1 MHACGNDIE
10 AHHHQDHPS
19 KKKTEQSRQRYEDT
33 MALST
38 APPSTMQQAPD
49 EANAKLGSVLSR
61 ALELSSAPSST
72 TAESSE
78 TSTSGA
84 TTVSTESSRSSSRSS
99 SPLGLASVI
108 PTSSSSNP
116 AVCRLSSGESTAMQ
130 MQRRSGRSRTPS
142 SKAVESRANAAA
154 LAAVGLR
161 ADEYDAFVEDPPT
174 TPTTASSSRSSSTA
188 SSPIPDAASSFATSS
203 VATVSPK
210 SGKKTWKKPEG
221 KPKRPLSAYNVFF
234 KEERA
239 RLVSEINGSGSGSA
253 QTADQRQSEAQ
264 ATALQRSHRKTHGM
278 GFAGL
283 AQNIAGKWK
292 SLSAKNRK
300 PFEDKAAVDKARYVR
315 EVAAWKALLQEGAA
329 RAAEAEADR
338 QAQLKDLYRQQQIT
352 SAPATPRSSAQ
363 PVTDSSSEDETP
375 RRRAARS
382 KKAAAAKKK
391 GKGKSGPKKAKA
403 SKRTAKHQPK
413 SAKNQ
418 RGRAN
423 ATAQHHQEQPVHQI
437 PNLAMLDPADVPAV
451 FEPAAISVQHYQHQ
465 PHQEVQQAIAAA
477 AAQQQQGHG
486 AAPAQQGQSQQWDG
500 LDQMMMGAVGH
511 GDLQDILS
519 LDF

>member
-1 MHACGNDIE
+1 
-10 AHHHQDHPS
+10 
-19 KKKTEQSRQRYEDT
+19 

-38 APPSTMQQAPD
+38 APPSTMQQAPE
-49 EANAKLGSVLSR
+49 EAELGSVLSR

-72 TAESSE
+72 TGVSE
-78 TSTSGA
+78 TGTSGA
-84 TTVSTESSRSSSRSS
+84 ATVSTESSRSSSRSS
-99 SPLGLASVI
+99 SSLGLASAI

-130 MQRRSGRSRTPS
+130 MQRRSGRSRKPS

-161 ADEYDAFVEDPPT
+161 ADEYDAFVEEPP
-174 TPTTASSSRSSSTA
+174 TPTTASSSRSSSSA
-188 SSPIPDAASSFATSS
+188 SSPVPDAASSFATSS

-221 KPKRPLSAYNVFF
+221 KPKRPLSAYNIFF

-391 GKGKSGPKKAKA
+391 GKGKSIPKKAKA

-413 SAKNQ
+413 SAKKQ

-423 ATAQHHQEQPVHQI
+423 ATAQHLQEQPVHQI

-451 FEPAAISVQHYQHQ
+451 LEPAAISVQHYQHQ

-477 AAQQQQGHG
+477 AAHQ
-486 AAPAQQGQSQQWDG
+486 QQGQSQQWDG
-500 LDQMMMGAVGH
+500 LDQMMLGAVGH

>member
-1 MHACGNDIE
+1 
-10 AHHHQDHPS
+10 
-19 KKKTEQSRQRYEDT
+19 
-33 MALST
+33 MAIST
-38 APPSTMQQAPD
+38 APPSTMQQAPED
-49 EANAKLGSVLSR
+49 ANTELGSVLSR

-72 TAESSE
+72 TAESE
-78 TSTSGA
+78 TTSTSGA
-84 TTVSTESSRSSSRSS
+84 ATVSRESSRSSSRSS
-99 SPLGLASVI
+99 SSLGLASAI

-130 MQRRSGRSRTPS
+130 MQRRSGRSRKPS

-161 ADEYDAFVEDPPT
+161 ADEYDAFAEEPP
-174 TPTTASSSRSSSTA
+174 TPTTASSSRSSSSA
-188 SSPIPDAASSFATSS
+188 SSPVPGAASSFATSS

-221 KPKRPLSAYNVFF
+221 KPKRPLSAYNIFF

-391 GKGKSGPKKAKA
+391 GKGKSIPKKAKA

-413 SAKNQ
+413 SAKKQ

-423 ATAQHHQEQPVHQI
+423 ATAQHLQEQPVHQI

-451 FEPAAISVQHYQHQ
+451 LEPAAISVQHYQHQ

-477 AAQQQQGHG
+477 AAHQ
-486 AAPAQQGQSQQWDG
+486 QQGQSQQWDG
-500 LDQMMMGAVGH
+500 LDQMMLGAVGH

>member
-1 MHACGNDIE
+1 MV
-10 AHHHQDHPS
+10 
-19 KKKTEQSRQRYEDT
+19 
-33 MALST
+33 LSA
-38 APPSTMQQAPD
+38 APPSIMQQAPG
-49 EANAKLGSVLSR
+49 EANAELGSVLSR
-61 ALELSSAPSST
+61 ALELSSAPST
-72 TAESSE
+72 TVESE
-78 TSTSGA
+78 TGTSSA
-84 TTVSTESSRSSSRSS
+84 TTSTESSRSSSRSS
-99 SPLGLASVI
+99 SSLGGLASAL
-108 PTSSSSNP
+108 PTTSSSDP
-116 AVCRLSSGESTAMQ
+116 AVAVRRLSGTGSIAMQ
-130 MQRRSGRSRTPS
+130 MQRRSGRSRKPS

-154 LAAVGLR
+154 LAAVGLQ

-174 TPTTASSSRSSSTA
+174 PTTSASSSRSSSSA
-188 SSPIPDAASSFATSS
+188 SSPIPGASSFATSA

-221 KPKRPLSAYNVFF
+221 KPKRPLSAYNIFF

-239 RLVSEINGSGSGSA
+239 RLVAEINGSGGGAA
-253 QTADQRQSEAQ
+253 QTAEQRQSEAQ
-264 ATALQRSHRKTHGM
+264 ETALQRSHRKTHGM

-315 EVAAWKALLQEGAA
+315 EVAAWKDLLREGAA

-338 QAQLKDLYRQQQIT
+338 QQQLKDLYHQQQVT
-352 SAPATPRSSAQ
+352 SASAPATPRRPSAQ

-391 GKGKSGPKKAKA
+391 GKGKSSPKKSTT

-413 SAKNQ
+413 STKKQ
-418 RGRAN
+418 RGRKAAAN
-423 ATAQHHQEQPVHQI
+423 AAAATTGAQHHQEQPMHQI
-437 PNLAMLDPADVPAV
+437 PDLAMFDPADVPV
-451 FEPAAISVQHYQHQ
+451 VIEPAAAISVQHYQHQ
-465 PHQEVQQAIAAA
+465 PHQEIQQAIAAA
-477 AAQQQQGHG
+477 AA
-486 AAPAQQGQSQQWDG
+486 AQQANGQPQQWDG
-500 LDQMMMGAVGH
+500 LDQMMLGAVGN

>member
-1 MHACGNDIE
+1 
-10 AHHHQDHPS
+10 
-19 KKKTEQSRQRYEDT
+19 

-49 EANAKLGSVLSR
+49 EANAELGSVLSR

-72 TAESSE
+72 TGVSE
-78 TSTSGA
+78 TGTSGA
-84 TTVSTESSRSSSRSS
+84 ATVSTESSRSSSRSS
-99 SPLGLASVI
+99 SSLGLASAI

-116 AVCRLSSGESTAMQ
+116 AVRHLSSGESTAMH
-130 MQRRSGRSRTPS
+130 MQRRSGRSRKPS

-161 ADEYDAFVEDPPT
+161 ADEYDAFVEEPP
-174 TPTTASSSRSSSTA
+174 TPTTASSSRSSSSA
-188 SSPIPDAASSFATSS
+188 SSPVPDAASSFATSS

-221 KPKRPLSAYNVFF
+221 KPKRPLSAYNIFF

-391 GKGKSGPKKAKA
+391 GKSKSGPKKAKA

-413 SAKNQ
+413 SAKKQ

-423 ATAQHHQEQPVHQI
+423 TTAQHHQEQPMHQI

-451 FEPAAISVQHYQHQ
+451 LEPAAISVQHYQHQ

-500 LDQMMMGAVGH
+500 LDQMMLGAVGH